1 MWLYIKQLLQLLLEP
16 SHGWEDI
23 SEANRAAETIQRT
36 GFFPWI
42 GVTSLS
48 CFARLIYEHD
58 LTFIH
63 VLQTAIAVA
72 GAMFISLYVSRL
84 LLDILLPKY
93 VDAKMNISKINVF
106 NLYMTGMMGLYLI
119 VANLMPASL
128 TFLKFLP
135 LLSLLVIFKS
145 TAFMGVRESDTT
157 SFLFLTALNVI
168 VIPIG
173 VAALLTFII

>member
-23 SEANRAAETIQRT
+23 SEANLPADEIQRT

-42 GVTSLS
+42 GVTSIS
-48 CFARLIYEHD
+48 CFVQLFYDANSN
-58 LTFIH
+58 FIRT
-63 VLQTAIAVA
+63 LQTAIAIA

-93 VDAKMNISKINVF
+93 VDPKINISKINVF
-106 NLYMTGMMGLYLI
+106 NLYMIGIMGLYLI
-119 VANLMPASL
+119 IANLMPASL
-128 TFLKFLP
+128 TFLMFLP
-135 LLSLLVIFKS
+135 LLSMLLIFKS
-145 TAFMGVRESDTT
+145 TSYMGIKEANTS
-157 SFLFLTALNVI
+157 SFLVLAGLAEI

-173 VAALLTFII
+173 IAALLTFII

>member
-1 MWLYIKQLLQLLLEP
+1 
-16 SHGWEDI
+16 
-23 SEANRAAETIQRT
+23 
-36 GFFPWI
+36 
-42 GVTSLS
+42 
-48 CFARLIYEHD
+48 
-58 LTFIH
+58 
-63 VLQTAIAVA
+63 
-72 GAMFISLYVSRL
+72 MFISLYVSRL

>member
-23 SEANRAAETIQRT
+23 SEANRPAETIQRT

-42 GVTSLS
+42 GITSLS

-72 GAMFISLYVSRL
+72 GDPVRMARAFAQAVVAGREAYE
-84 LLDILLPKY
+84 
-93 VDAKMNISKINVF
+93 A
-106 NLYMTGMMGLYLI
+106 GLG
-119 VANLMPASL
+119 AQAQCAEASS
-128 TFLKFLP
+128 P
-135 LLSLLVIFKS
+135 L
-145 TAFMGVRESDTT
+145 TAFLD
-157 SFLFLTALNVI
+157 
-168 VIPIG
+168 
-173 VAALLTFII
+173 